1 LLLLPDEQGELQT
14 VGDTAIGT
22 PPDLAI
28 AKWSYSKGQPAGA
41 GTDTL
46 PAVPYQILPL
56 KSGNHCR
63 GLLVVEP
70 ENLRQLMIPE
80 QQRLLETFTVLI
92 ANALE
97 RMALSHSEA
106 ASRLAAER
114 EQLRNALLSA
124 LSHDLRTPL
133 TVLFGQAEMLMLDLA
148 SEESKYVGQANQIRE
163 QTLSTIRLVSNM
175 LDMARIQSGG
185 LNLREEWVALDEV
198 IGGALSSMGPSLKG
212 HEFILDLPEMVLIK
226 GDSAMLERVF
236 TNLIENS
243 LKYAGNAAQH
253 GIRAWRDRDR
263 LEIAVW
269 DSGPGIAPE
278 NLTRIFDKFAR
289 GDKESAVPG
298 VGLGLAIGKT
308 IIESHRGRIWAENR
322 PEGGAVF
329 RLSLP
334 LPAAPEISEEGLK

>member
-1 LLLLPDEQGELQT
+1 
-14 VGDTAIGT
+14 
-22 PPDLAI
+22 
-28 AKWSYSKGQPAGA
+28 
-41 GTDTL
+41 
-46 PAVPYQILPL
+46 
-56 KSGNHCR
+56 
-63 GLLVVEP
+63 
-70 ENLRQLMIPE
+70 
-80 QQRLLETFTVLI
+80 
-92 ANALE
+92 
-97 RMALSHSEA
+97 MALSHREA

-148 SEESKYVGQANQIRE
+148 SEESKYVDQANQIRE

>member
-1 LLLLPDEQGELQT
+1 
-14 VGDTAIGT
+14 
-22 PPDLAI
+22 
-28 AKWSYSKGQPAGA
+28 
-41 GTDTL
+41 
-46 PAVPYQILPL
+46 
-56 KSGNHCR
+56 
-63 GLLVVEP
+63 
-70 ENLRQLMIPE
+70 
-80 QQRLLETFTVLI
+80 
-92 ANALE
+92 
-97 RMALSHSEA
+97 
-106 ASRLAAER
+106 
-114 EQLRNALLSA
+114 
-124 LSHDLRTPL
+124 
-133 TVLFGQAEMLMLDLA
+133 
-148 SEESKYVGQANQIRE
+148 
-163 QTLSTIRLVSNM
+163 
-175 LDMARIQSGG
+175 
-185 LNLREEWVALDEV
+185 
-198 IGGALSSMGPSLKG
+198 
-212 HEFILDLPEMVLIK
+212 
-226 GDSAMLERVF
+226 VF